1 MENYKTIFYQI
12 GITILVLSLY
22 KKIKKNKKK
31 KIKRKNKKKKKKFKN
46 FLMKRLSLIT
56 SSIYQ
61 VSNNKYDNFGKILY
75 LNGLLM
81 VNISFG
87 MAAT

>member
-1 MENYKTIFYQI
+1 
-12 GITILVLSLY
+12 
-22 KKIKKNKKK
+22 
-31 KIKRKNKKKKKKFKN
+31 
-46 FLMKRLSLIT
+46 MKRLSLIT